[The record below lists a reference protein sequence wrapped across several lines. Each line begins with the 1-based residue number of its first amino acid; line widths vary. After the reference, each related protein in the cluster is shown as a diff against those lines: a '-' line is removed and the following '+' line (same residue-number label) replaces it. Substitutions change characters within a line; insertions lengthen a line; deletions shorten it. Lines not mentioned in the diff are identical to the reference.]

1 MINFE
6 DLYDN
11 CTGCGACVYLCPTK
25 SITLKKNNE
34 GFLYVHINADTCV
47 ECKKCLRVCHQN
59 LELKNTDKQIAIAA
73 LSKNKELRK
82 KSSSGGVFAE
92 AAKVRCMMQ
101 TSMWFKFLQII

>member
-1 MINFE
+1 
-6 DLYDN
+6 
-11 CTGCGACVYLCPTK
+11 VYLCPTK

-82 KSSSGGVFAE
+82 KAVQAG
-92 AAKVRCMMQ
+92 C
-101 TSMWFKFLQII
+101 LQKLRNI